1 MLERKEHKKMYKSGK
16 NWAVVTLSTAA
27 LVFGATT
34 VNASADT
41 NTENNDSSTVQVT
54 TGDNDIAVKSVTL
67 GSGQVSA
74 ASDATIKNSANANS
88 ASSAANTQN
97 SNSQVT
103 SSAATT
109 SSTSSAASSNNTD
122 SKAAQENANTAKN
135 DDTQKAAPANESS
148 EAKNEPAVNAN
159 DSSAAKNDDQ
169 QSSKKN
175 TTAKLNKDAENVVK
189 KAGIDPNS
197 LTDDQ
202 IKALNKMNF
211 SKAAKSGTQMTYNDL
226 KKIGEALVDQDPKY
240 AIPYFNASQIKN
252 MPAAY
257 TRDAETGEY
266 ADLDIWD
273 SWPVQD
279 PVTGYVSNWNGYQLV
294 IAMMGR
300 PHHEDNHIYL
310 LYNKYGD
317 NDFSHWRNAGSIF
330 GYNESPLTQEWS
342 GSAIVNSDNS
352 IQLFYTINDTNNAI
366 NHQKLASATMYLTA
380 DNDGV
385 HINNVE
391 NNHVVFAGDGYHY
404 QTYDQWKAANSFAD
418 NYTLRDGHVVQMPNG
433 DRYLVFEGNTGTENY
448 QGEDQLYNWS
458 NYGGNDRFNI
468 ESLFHL
474 LSNDVDYKKAIFA
487 NGALGIIK
495 LTNDEK
501 NPQVEEVYTPLVTSN
516 MVSDELERPNVVKLG
531 DKYYLFSATRLS
543 RGTNIDT
550 LNKANKVV
558 GDNVVMIGYVA
569 DSLTGPYKPLN
580 GSGVVVTA
588 SVPANWRTATYS
600 YYAVPVEGK
609 ENQLLITS
617 YMTNRGEVA
626 GKGMNSTWAPSFIV
640 QINPDDTTMVLAK
653 VTNQGDWI
661 WDESSNNNNML
672 GNIQTAALPGEFGK
686 PIDWDLIGGYGLK
699 PHDPATPNDPETPT
713 TPETP
718 ETPNTPET
726 PKTPEN
732 PGTPQTPDTPNTPEV
747 PLTPETPK
755 QPETQTNNRLPQTGN
770 NANKAMIGLG
780 MGTLLSMF
788 GLAGINKR
796 RVN

>member
-1 MLERKEHKKMYKSGK
+1 
-16 NWAVVTLSTAA
+16 
-27 LVFGATT
+27 
-34 VNASADT
+34 
-41 NTENNDSSTVQVT
+41 
-54 TGDNDIAVKSVTL
+54 
-67 GSGQVSA
+67 
-74 ASDATIKNSANANS
+74 
-88 ASSAANTQN
+88 
-97 SNSQVT
+97 
-103 SSAATT
+103 
-109 SSTSSAASSNNTD
+109 
-122 SKAAQENANTAKN
+122 
-135 DDTQKAAPANESS
+135 
-148 EAKNEPAVNAN
+148 
-159 DSSAAKNDDQ
+159 
-169 QSSKKN
+169 
-175 TTAKLNKDAENVVK
+175 
-189 KAGIDPNS
+189 
-197 LTDDQ
+197 
-202 IKALNKMNF
+202 MNF

-294 IAMMGR
+294 VAMMGR

-543 RGTNIDT
+543 RETNIDT

-558 GDNVVMIGYVA
+558 GDNVAMIGYVA

-732 PGTPQTPDTPNTPEV
+732 PGTP
-747 PLTPETPK
+747 
-755 QPETQTNNRLPQTGN
+755 
-770 NANKAMIGLG
+770 
-780 MGTLLSMF
+780 
-788 GLAGINKR
+788 
-796 RVN
+796 

>member
-1 MLERKEHKKMYKSGK
+1 ML
-16 NWAVVTLSTAA
+16 
-27 LVFGATT
+27 
-34 VNASADT
+34 
-41 NTENNDSSTVQVT
+41 
-54 TGDNDIAVKSVTL
+54 I
-67 GSGQVSA
+67 
-74 ASDATIKNSANANS
+74 I
-88 ASSAANTQN
+88 
-97 SNSQVT
+97 
-103 SSAATT
+103 
-109 SSTSSAASSNNTD
+109 
-122 SKAAQENANTAKN
+122 
-135 DDTQKAAPANESS
+135 
-148 EAKNEPAVNAN
+148 
-159 DSSAAKNDDQ
+159 
-169 QSSKKN
+169 
-175 TTAKLNKDAENVVK
+175 
-189 KAGIDPNS
+189 
-197 LTDDQ
+197 
-202 IKALNKMNF
+202 
-211 SKAAKSGTQMTYNDL
+211 
-226 KKIGEALVDQDPKY
+226 
-240 AIPYFNASQIKN
+240 
-252 MPAAY
+252 
-257 TRDAETGEY
+257 
-266 ADLDIWD
+266 
-273 SWPVQD
+273 
-279 PVTGYVSNWNGYQLV
+279 
-294 IAMMGR
+294 
-300 PHHEDNHIYL
+300 
-310 LYNKYGD
+310 
-317 NDFSHWRNAGSIF
+317 
-330 GYNESPLTQEWS
+330 
-342 GSAIVNSDNS
+342 
-352 IQLFYTINDTNNAI
+352 
-366 NHQKLASATMYLTA
+366 
-380 DNDGV
+380 
-385 HINNVE
+385 
-391 NNHVVFAGDGYHY
+391 
-404 QTYDQWKAANSFAD
+404 
-418 NYTLRDGHVVQMPNG
+418 
-433 DRYLVFEGNTGTENY
+433 
-448 QGEDQLYNWS
+448 
-458 NYGGNDRFNI
+458 
-468 ESLFHL
+468 
-474 LSNDVDYKKAIFA
+474 KKAIFA

-558 GDNVVMIGYVA
+558 GDNVAMIGYVA
-569 DSLTGPYKPLN
+569 DSLTDPYKPLN

-699 PHDPATPNDPETPT
+699 PHDPATPKTPETPT

-718 ETPNTPET
+718 KTPNTPET
-726 PKTPEN
+726 PKAPEN

-796 RVN
+796 RFN

>member
-1 MLERKEHKKMYKSGK
+1 MLI
-16 NWAVVTLSTAA
+16 
-27 LVFGATT
+27 
-34 VNASADT
+34 
-41 NTENNDSSTVQVT
+41 Q
-54 TGDNDIAVKSVTL
+54 
-67 GSGQVSA
+67 Q
-74 ASDATIKNSANANS
+74 
-88 ASSAANTQN
+88 
-97 SNSQVT
+97 
-103 SSAATT
+103 
-109 SSTSSAASSNNTD
+109 
-122 SKAAQENANTAKN
+122 KN

-169 QSSKKN
+169 QSSQKN

-380 DNDGV
+380 DNDGI

-391 NNHVVFAGDGYHY
+391 NNHVVFAGNGYHY

-448 QGEDQLYNWS
+448 QGEDQ
-458 NYGGNDRFNI
+458 
-468 ESLFHL
+468 
-474 LSNDVDYKKAIFA
+474 
-487 NGALGIIK
+487 
-495 LTNDEK
+495 
-501 NPQVEEVYTPLVTSN
+501 
-516 MVSDELERPNVVKLG
+516 
-531 DKYYLFSATRLS
+531 
-543 RGTNIDT
+543 
-550 LNKANKVV
+550 
-558 GDNVVMIGYVA
+558 
-569 DSLTGPYKPLN
+569 
-580 GSGVVVTA
+580 
-588 SVPANWRTATYS
+588 
-600 YYAVPVEGK
+600 
-609 ENQLLITS
+609 
-617 YMTNRGEVA
+617 
-626 GKGMNSTWAPSFIV
+626 
-640 QINPDDTTMVLAK
+640 
-653 VTNQGDWI
+653 
-661 WDESSNNNNML
+661 
-672 GNIQTAALPGEFGK
+672 
-686 PIDWDLIGGYGLK
+686 
-699 PHDPATPNDPETPT
+699 
-713 TPETP
+713 
-718 ETPNTPET
+718 
-726 PKTPEN
+726 
-732 PGTPQTPDTPNTPEV
+732 
-747 PLTPETPK
+747 
-755 QPETQTNNRLPQTGN
+755 
-770 NANKAMIGLG
+770 
-780 MGTLLSMF
+780 
-788 GLAGINKR
+788 
-796 RVN
+796 

>member
-1 MLERKEHKKMYKSGK
+1 MML
-16 NWAVVTLSTAA
+16 
-27 LVFGATT
+27 
-34 VNASADT
+34 
-41 NTENNDSSTVQVT
+41 
-54 TGDNDIAVKSVTL
+54 I
-67 GSGQVSA
+67 
-74 ASDATIKNSANANS
+74 I
-88 ASSAANTQN
+88 
-97 SNSQVT
+97 
-103 SSAATT
+103 
-109 SSTSSAASSNNTD
+109 
-122 SKAAQENANTAKN
+122 
-135 DDTQKAAPANESS
+135 
-148 EAKNEPAVNAN
+148 
-159 DSSAAKNDDQ
+159 
-169 QSSKKN
+169 
-175 TTAKLNKDAENVVK
+175 
-189 KAGIDPNS
+189 
-197 LTDDQ
+197 
-202 IKALNKMNF
+202 
-211 SKAAKSGTQMTYNDL
+211 
-226 KKIGEALVDQDPKY
+226 
-240 AIPYFNASQIKN
+240 
-252 MPAAY
+252 
-257 TRDAETGEY
+257 
-266 ADLDIWD
+266 
-273 SWPVQD
+273 
-279 PVTGYVSNWNGYQLV
+279 
-294 IAMMGR
+294 
-300 PHHEDNHIYL
+300 
-310 LYNKYGD
+310 
-317 NDFSHWRNAGSIF
+317 
-330 GYNESPLTQEWS
+330 
-342 GSAIVNSDNS
+342 
-352 IQLFYTINDTNNAI
+352 
-366 NHQKLASATMYLTA
+366 
-380 DNDGV
+380 
-385 HINNVE
+385 
-391 NNHVVFAGDGYHY
+391 
-404 QTYDQWKAANSFAD
+404 
-418 NYTLRDGHVVQMPNG
+418 
-433 DRYLVFEGNTGTENY
+433 
-448 QGEDQLYNWS
+448 
-458 NYGGNDRFNI
+458 
-468 ESLFHL
+468 
-474 LSNDVDYKKAIFA
+474 KKAIFA

-558 GDNVVMIGYVA
+558 GDNVAMIGYVA
-569 DSLTGPYKPLN
+569 DSLTAPYKPLN

-626 GKGMNSTWAPSFIV
+626 GKGMNSTWSPSFIV

-699 PHDPATPNDPETPT
+699 PHDPETPT

-796 RVN
+796 RFN

>member
-1 MLERKEHKKMYKSGK
+1 MLI
-16 NWAVVTLSTAA
+16 
-27 LVFGATT
+27 
-34 VNASADT
+34 
-41 NTENNDSSTVQVT
+41 Q
-54 TGDNDIAVKSVTL
+54 
-67 GSGQVSA
+67 Q
-74 ASDATIKNSANANS
+74 
-88 ASSAANTQN
+88 
-97 SNSQVT
+97 
-103 SSAATT
+103 
-109 SSTSSAASSNNTD
+109 
-122 SKAAQENANTAKN
+122 KN

-169 QSSKKN
+169 QSSQKN

-240 AIPYFNASQIKN
+240 TIPYFNASQIKN

-380 DNDGV
+380 DNDGI

-391 NNHVVFAGDGYHY
+391 NNHVVFAGNGYHY

-558 GDNVVMIGYVA
+558 GDNVAMIGYVA

-588 SVPANWRTATYS
+588 SVPANWRTA
-600 YYAVPVEGK
+600 
-609 ENQLLITS
+609 LIL
-617 YMTNRGEVA
+617 
-626 GKGMNSTWAPSFIV
+626 
-640 QINPDDTTMVLAK
+640 TMLF
-653 VTNQGDWI
+653 Q
-661 WDESSNNNNML
+661 
-672 GNIQTAALPGEFGK
+672 
-686 PIDWDLIGGYGLK
+686 
-699 PHDPATPNDPETPT
+699 
-713 TPETP
+713 
-718 ETPNTPET
+718 
-726 PKTPEN
+726 
-732 PGTPQTPDTPNTPEV
+732 
-747 PLTPETPK
+747 
-755 QPETQTNNRLPQTGN
+755 
-770 NANKAMIGLG
+770 
-780 MGTLLSMF
+780 
-788 GLAGINKR
+788 
-796 RVN
+796 